1 MNQGWQQPP
10 QQQVPLCTRCG
21 RPPSDG
27 QFLSPQG
34 QLLCRSCFN
43 ANAQAQANVRANEG
57 GAAFG
62 GGMVYLGNE
71 RALEAGMAQDMD
83 AKILRR
89 CAKCQA
95 PAVNV
100 VHVTFH
106 YVNGITRGRTYLH
119 RCAHCSA
126 EFKTESVLRMM
137 TELFTGIACVLVGF
151 VSIFFAS
158 GWGWLLVLCLP
169 LGLWFTGVCVGRVI
183 ARFRNPVV
191 PRAPQ

>member
-10 QQQVPLCTRCG
+10 QQMAPQCSRCG
-21 RPPSDG
+21 RPPYDG

-34 QLLCRSCFN
+34 HLLCRACFN

-57 GAAFG
+57 AFG
-62 GGMVYLGNE
+62 AGMFYTGNE
-71 RALEAGMAQDMD
+71 RALDAGMAQDMD

-119 RCAHCSA
+119 RCAHCNV
-126 EFKTESVLRMM
+126 EFKTESVLRML
-137 TELFTGIACVLVGF
+137 TELFTGLVCALVGF
-151 VSIFFAS
+151 SAIFFAE
-158 GWGWLLVLCLP
+158 GWSWLLVLLAP
-169 LGLWFTGVCVGRVI
+169 AGLAFIGITLWRAL
-183 ARFRNPVV
+183 ARFRNPVI